1 MSLSSERYLANTAPL
16 AGEVDAKAPQRRISF
31 RDKRRTTQ
39 FNFQPPFADLLTS
52 VADCDRVLQQQERQQ
67 QRRGSNAGLGGDA
80 GATPHDER
88 SGKLCADAGSLTDG
102 DDVDSISADD
112 AIVKWVQ

>member
-52 VADCDRVLQQQERQQ
+52 VADCDRVLQQQERLKGQQ
-67 QRRGSNAGLGGDA
+67 DVAALQEQLGQAAG
-80 GATPHDER
+80 
-88 SGKLCADAGSLTDG
+88 
-102 DDVDSISADD
+102 
-112 AIVKWVQ
+112 